1 MNNFMAVMDKNET
14 AKGARKSKPK
24 LEHMRIMHAENGGH
38 IVEHHMRA
46 DNVYH
51 EPEKHVF
58 GKEDGHEMLQH
69 IAKHMKIEVTEPK
82 EEAEPESEQAKEGA
96 GAAY

>member
-14 AKGARKSKPK
+14 AKGARKSKPR

-51 EPEKHVF
+51 EPQKHVF
-58 GKEDGHEMLQH
+58 GPEQGAEMMAH
-69 IAKHMKIEVTEPK
+69 VGKHMKVKMEEPK
-82 EEAEPESEQAKEGA
+82 ESAAEVEESAP
-96 GAAY
+96 GAAS